1 MHTTQTSDPV
11 NYAAHLKNMMQRLQ
25 PPSVHKYQQRKSR
38 VHTDLSTCSYIFM
51 RNDSVKKA
59 LQPPFDGP
67 FLVLNRMDK
76 HFTLDIA
83 GKKKVVFFN

>member
-1 MHTTQTSDPV
+1 
-11 NYAAHLKNMMQRLQ
+11 
-25 PPSVHKYQQRKSR
+25 
-38 VHTDLSTCSYIFM
+38 M

-83 GKKKVVFFN
+83 GKKKVVFFNWLKMDTSLPSTDDNSFTKDSTVQLLK